1 MLQKLLQK
9 YTLDV
14 GPCPVPLPCAAEL
27 SLKNGPRV
35 RAFTPKA
42 MGDNGL
48 DGGRDQQCRIL
59 ADGAQVQWDR
69 KAPANFQAHAN
80 ATTIHPP
87 ISPENWSAI
96 QASRYGA
103 GPSGA
108 RRNAPPKLRGRGWGM
123 DPDACLSPFGQ
134 SPLVYNGVGMSPT
147 KVSGVW
153 ARGGL
158 SPRSLNVSNERGLR
172 LTTSVSEPLLLP
184 DGRTRDGNLIERHAT
199 DIHEGKPWRKDIPW
213 APKEDHDADAAK
225 DARNRSDQ
233 GTKAENSSRNSVQR
247 HATDIHEGR
256 PWRRSI
262 PLAPSE
268 YYGQS
273 DPHPQPPHMRSE
285 VHSVIYGR
293 LDIYG
298 RQREDAQ
305 DVHGVPTS
313 FMKPP
318 EQRTGGMAALSNPY
332 SGGASRASYARG
344 WNPNL
349 LSAESNAKQAAVE
362 AVRRAATV
370 LCLHPLAL
378 TSDSPSPPLPPPL
391 PERPPP
397 PTTLLPPP
405 CAVLH
410 APLRLTSTST
420 SPPAGSTSCTSTSTF
435 YHPPTPCPWQVRTL
449 PDANMLW
456 RHQLVESDIRQHY
469 RNPEMPSSPPIK

>member
-153 ARGGL
+153 ARGSL

-233 GTKAENSSRNSVQR
+233 GTKAENTSRNSVQR

-298 RQREDAQ
+298 RQREEAQ

-349 LSAESNAKQAAVE
+349 LISAESNAKQAAVE

-397 PTTLLPPP
+397 TTTLLPPP

-410 APLRLTSTST
+410 APLRLYLHLHLPTCRLHLLHLHLHVLSPPHTLPLAGAHAARRQHAVA
-420 SPPAGSTSCTSTSTF
+420 PPAGRER
-435 YHPPTPCPWQVRTL
+435 HPPALSQP
-449 PDANMLW
+449 
-456 RHQLVESDIRQHY
+456 
-469 RNPEMPSSPPIK
+469 

>member
-1 MLQKLLQK
+1 
-9 YTLDV
+9 
-14 GPCPVPLPCAAEL
+14 
-27 SLKNGPRV
+27 
-35 RAFTPKA
+35 

-134 SPLVYNGVGMSPT
+134 SPLVYNGVGSPT
-147 KVSGVW
+147 KVGGVW
-153 ARGGL
+153 ARGSL
-158 SPRSLNVSNERGLR
+158 SPRSLNVSNEQGPR
-172 LTTSVSEPLLLP
+172 LTASASEPLLLP

-213 APKEDHDADAAK
+213 VPKEDHDADAAK

-285 VHSVIYGR
+285 VHSVLYGR

-332 SGGASRASYARG
+332 SGVASRASYARG
-344 WNPNL
+344 WNPKL
-349 LSAESNAKQAAVE
+349 LSAESNAQQAAVE
-362 AVRRAATV
+362 AVCRAAFT
-370 LCLHPLAL
+370 L
-378 TSDSPSPPLPPPL
+378 SPSPPTPTSPPLPPP
-391 PERPPP
+391 
-397 PTTLLPPP
+397 
-405 CAVLH
+405 
-410 APLRLTSTST
+410 
-420 SPPAGSTSCTSTSTF
+420 
-435 YHPPTPCPWQVRTL
+435 
-449 PDANMLW
+449 
-456 RHQLVESDIRQHY
+456 
-469 RNPEMPSSPPIK
+469 PPIARLRKASTYIAAVTNPVPRRCRKPSFISSCSLLVLCQTRSTLSMMSSSESPEDHHPVEEQGLHPAEDPPYFRKRKISKIILATLSVCHARWHPARLARWARP